1 MMYIWNGYTVIGK
14 HKDLTEGMLKTLDEA
29 QKKLDSCPSMQ
40 NHLQKPRKLCCCMLP
55 NLPDQTCSSCFVCC
69 VSACV
74 PGTDLS
80 IDDQCL
86 LSLLKG
92 LCLKHLGHQEEAEHY
107 FTLVLCK

>member
-1 MMYIWNGYTVIGK
+1 MDSNTHFILIDFIFYTGVKFIVR
-14 HKDLTEGMLKTLDEA
+14 LILF
-29 QKKLDSCPSMQ
+29 S
-40 NHLQKPRKLCCCMLP
+40 P
-55 NLPDQTCSSCFVCC
+55 NYPAVCL
-69 VSACV
+69 S
-74 PGTDLS
+74 GNEFS

>member
-1 MMYIWNGYTVIGK
+1 MNTGCGVCSLTVTRCG
-14 HKDLTEGMLKTLDEA
+14 
-29 QKKLDSCPSMQ
+29 
-40 NHLQKPRKLCCCMLP
+40 LP
-55 NLPDQTCSSCFVCC
+55 VCVC
-69 VSACV
+69 VWVCV
-74 PGTDLS
+74 RADGRTPGTDLS